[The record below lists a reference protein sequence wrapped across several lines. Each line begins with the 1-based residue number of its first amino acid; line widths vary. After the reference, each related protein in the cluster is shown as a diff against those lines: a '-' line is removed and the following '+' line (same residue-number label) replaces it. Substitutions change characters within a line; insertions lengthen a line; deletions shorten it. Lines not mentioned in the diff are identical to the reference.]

1 MWDTVGLSN
10 NEKAISH
17 SRILLPVEWLTIDK
31 MHLFLAVFEKYLG
44 ELL

>member
-10 NEKAISH
+10 NEKPVSH
-17 SRILLPVEWLTIDK
+17 SRILSPVEELTIDK
-31 MHLFLAVFEKYLG
+31 MHLFLAVSEKYPG